1 MLLNELGDF
10 LKMKAGEFFGGTTN
24 KMKNPFVEMVLVDK
38 SIMNEIVTINIKRLF
53 YVAIVAMPVN
63 LLHIIIFSKN
73 MSLGGENEINWRI
86 GIILCHTMLFLIM
99 GILGCF
105 SFFLRK
111 KEKFNVLK
119 RLIQYIAIVIILS
132 FGVTVVTVD
141 QLVTSNITPFLV
153 ACTISSV
160 IFLIRP
166 LFIIPVYL
174 SAFFAFYFSIA
185 LTQMDQEVL
194 LSNRVNG
201 ITVIG
206 IGICLSLILWKVNV
220 SNILQKR
227 FILNQKQELVQM
239 NQELEFLA
247 FNDSMTHLYNRRKF
261 EELLNMEISKIHQNG
276 HKSCLIILDIDYF
289 KKINDLYGHPVGD
302 RVIKHIASILRE
314 NARETDV
321 VSRWGGEEFLLLLP
335 HTSLSEGRFIA
346 EKLRKIIEDR
356 IVLIKEKEIHITA
369 SFGVAGISG
378 DKDSLELAYKDAD
391 KALYVAKEKGR
402 NCVETAY
409 IEDGVLQ

>member
-1 MLLNELGDF
+1 MKVLELLGITRNNI
-10 LKMKAGEFFGGTTN
+10 KKAFW
-24 KMKNPFVEMVLVDK
+24 EMISVDK
-38 SIMNEIVTINIKRLF
+38 SIMKEIVTINIKRLF
-53 YVAIVAMPVN
+53 YVSILAMPVN
-63 LLHIIIFSKN
+63 LIHIIIFSRNISSGDEK
-73 MSLGGENEINWRI
+73 EINWRM
-86 GIILCHTMLFLIM
+86 GIILCHSLLFLIM
-99 GILGCF
+99 GVLGCS
-105 SFFLRK
+105 SFLLRK

-132 FGVTVVTVD
+132 FGVAVVTID

-174 SAFFAFYFSIA
+174 SAFFAFYFSIG

-227 FILNQKQELVQM
+227 FILSQQQELVQM

-247 FNDSMTHLYNRRKF
+247 FYDPMTHLYNRRKF
-261 EELLNMEISKIHQNG
+261 EELINIEISMIHQYG
-276 HKSCLIILDIDYF
+276 HKSCLIILDVDHF
-289 KKINDLYGHPVGD
+289 KRINDFYGHPVGD

-314 NARETDV
+314 NSRETDI
-321 VSRWGGEEFLLLLP
+321 VSRWGGEEFLILLP
-335 HTSLSEGRFIA
+335 HTSLSEGKFIA
-346 EKLRKIIEDR
+346 EKLRKIIEDE

-378 DKDSLELAYKDAD
+378 DKDSLQLAYKNAD
-391 KALYVAKEKGR
+391 KALYVAKENGR